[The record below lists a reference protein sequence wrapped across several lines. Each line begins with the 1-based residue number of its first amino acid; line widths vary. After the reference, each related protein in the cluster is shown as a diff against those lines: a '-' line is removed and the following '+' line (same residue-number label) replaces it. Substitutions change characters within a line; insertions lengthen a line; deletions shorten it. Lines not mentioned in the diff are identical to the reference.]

1 MSGLGDLMCPE
12 RCAGCNRM
20 ARGCLCRACL
30 AALPRIGPGVCGLC
44 GRPSLRPAARC
55 RDCRDRDL
63 SFDLAR
69 QAVGFS
75 PVVRKA
81 VHLFKY
87 SGCRRLAEP
96 LASLIIE
103 QIHHAGGVD
112 AVTWVTP
119 SRDRVRRTGT
129 DHGRVLAELVA
140 GALGK
145 PALPLVGR
153 VRRTLPQMR
162 LDPDAR
168 RANLA
173 GAFRAGLC
181 PPDEVLVVDDVFT
194 TGSTASEVARALKS
208 AGARRVVV
216 LSVARSYAPD
226 PGAYT

>member
-1 MSGLGDLMCPE
+1 MSGLGDLICPE
-12 RCAGCNRM
+12 RCAGCDRM
-20 ARGCLCRACL
+20 ARGGLCRDCIAG
-30 AALPRIGPGVCGLC
+30 LPRIGPGVCDLC
-44 GRPSLRPAARC
+44 GRPCSRPAARC

-63 SFDLAR
+63 LFDLAR

-87 SGCRRLAEP
+87 SGCRSLAGP
-96 LASLIIE
+96 LAGLITE
-103 QIHHAGGVD
+103 QLHHAKGAE

-119 SRDRVRRTGT
+119 GADRVRQTGT

-140 GALGK
+140 GALEK
-145 PALPLVGR
+145 PALPLVSR
-153 VRRTLPQMR
+153 VRRTLPQMQ

-168 RANLA
+168 RANLS
-173 GAFRAGLC
+173 GAFRARLC